1 MFIYQIGAIF
11 TMKEMLMEQC
21 PFTFGKYHHCISFF
35 FSSSSIPP
43 TALAPGTRYE
53 KMIETF
59 GGTGYLVRTIPELQE
74 SLGKAMADTKR
85 SSIINV
91 IINPMAQRKTQV
103 SQECA
108 L

>member
-1 MFIYQIGAIF
+1 
-11 TMKEMLMEQC
+11 MEQC